1 MGLLDEIDAQTFR
14 SSVFIGADEEA
25 YHASKDILGLL
36 GVEDAQNGAY
46 FSRENSDRIY
56 LPEGLVLTALY
67 NRPNLLRVAAA
78 KLGLT
83 STAPAPIFDAAKIE
97 RDEIIQPL
105 ATIEASERCV
115 FEINAGVEDVSENAE
130 KYVRDIATTLRGN
143 GVRLL
148 NHDPEN
154 IGVVQDPE
162 EDEPLILVRNRRA
175 VIAKDIEKAQS
186 APVRQ
191 TRIFG
196 SLTEAFA
203 DAIASASNEQ
213 VMKVRRECARINALS
228 TEDPQR
234 ILSAYWTNENTMRRT
249 LRQQEIFAAARNY
262 ARQLNAA

>member
-78 KLGLT
+78 KLGLVGA
-83 STAPAPIFDAAKIE
+83 APAPIFDSASIE
-97 RDEIIQPL
+97 RDDIIQPL
-105 ATIEASERCV
+105 ARITASKRCV
-115 FEINAGVEDVSENAE
+115 FEINAGVDGVEKDGE
-130 KYVRDIATTLRGN
+130 KYVRHIDKMLRTD

-148 NHDPEN
+148 SLDPEN

-175 VIAKDIEKAQS
+175 VVAKDIDKAQGEV
-186 APVRQ
+186 VRQ
-191 TRIFG
+191 SRIFG
-196 SLTEAFA
+196 GLSEAFG
-203 DAIASASNEQ
+203 DAINSGSNAR
-213 VMKVRRECARINALS
+213 VMAVRNECARINALPP
-228 TEDPQR
+228 EDPNR
-234 ILSAYWTNENTMRRT
+234 ILSAYWRNANVARPT
-249 LRQQEIFAAARNY
+249 LRRDEIYAAWINY
-262 ARQLNAA
+262 ARQLKVA